1 MDIERCFLVI
11 ALTCFFVLV
20 GMGVL
25 TANDSEM
32 AADAFPVELLAR

>member
-1 MDIERCFLVI
+1 MDIERCFLVV

-25 TANDSEM
+25 TANNS
-32 AADAFPVELLAR
+32 AATADAFSLELPGR